1 MSNAIGLTNVISLHE
16 RAENIKEKENEAFRT
31 LRGYTTGKK
40 EVIELL
46 PDAYDDLGKATG
58 IPGNVKELFY
68 TTNSDGKLVKRK
80 DIRIKEIA
88 DAMKSPDDAKLY
100 RSKQAQTI
108 KGINKIIFQ
117 QLANVV
123 ARSNVKDATQKQR
136 MGAGRGKKVYSK
148 TITSLQNNQLT
159 EVSQLGGIDTI
170 AKYLRDKGLLKGD
183 IKSFH

>member
-1 MSNAIGLTNVISLHE
+1 M
-16 RAENIKEKENEAFRT
+16 
-31 LRGYTTGKK
+31 
-40 EVIELL
+40 

-148 TITSLQNNQLT
+148 TITSLQNTHYHQ
-159 EVSQLGGIDTI
+159 
-170 AKYLRDKGLLKGD
+170 
-183 IKSFH
+183 